1 MKRVIVFL
9 AALPLLAFSPLASAL
24 TCDEV
29 SLSSEITDKYP
40 NAQDAC
46 LEVVERDGEPYV
58 KMKVELTRQ
67 GSANN
72 LTFRFKNQDGTFG
85 PTHSVNPAPEWRA
98 RIDGRAYLARELGRG
113 QELSIYLP
121 PDRWEAHVSAP
132 DIVVETFSLIVI
144 TAAEPEPAP
153 MMLPSTASNMPLFA
167 LFGGLALFGAGLI
180 RVTRRQAS

>member
-40 NAQDAC
+40 NAQEAC
-46 LEVVERDGEPYV
+46 LEVVERNGEQFV
-58 KMKVELTRQ
+58 KMRVELTRQ
-67 GSANN
+67 GETNR
-72 LTFRFKNQDGTFG
+72 LTFRFTNEDGSFG
-85 PTHSVNPAPEWRA
+85 PTHAVNPPPEWRA
-98 RIDGRAYLARELGRG
+98 NIAGRSYRARDLGRG

-121 PDRWEAHVSAP
+121 PDRWEAHVAAP
-132 DIVVETFSLIVI
+132 NMVVETFSLIVI
-144 TAAEPEPAP
+144 TAAEREP